1 MPHPLEQ
8 RVQQVARRVSRLARL
23 YAWGRFAIALLL
35 VVLVACLV
43 DNFIRAHDP
52 GIRVIVSLAVLALLG
67 WLFARLVLQSRAS
80 TLSLVQVAQRIE
92 RRFPELGERLS
103 SAIAFLAQGE
113 KDIFAGSVDLR
124 RTVVAEAESLTTD
137 IDFQQSVD
145 AVQPRRVL
153 QILAAVAVLL
163 LALGIFF
170 SSASRIAL
178 ARLVLPWQDRERDR
192 SPCGVRE
199 SLECLSSVSFDLSL
213 IVGGHRRRIRS
224 CPPKF

>member
-43 DNFIRAHDP
+43 DYFIRAHDP

-113 KDIFAGSVDLR
+113 KDVGAGSVDLR
-124 RTVVAEAESLTTD
+124 RAVVAQAESVTGDL
-137 IDFQQSVD
+137 DFQQAID
-145 AVQPRRVL
+145 ARQPRRVV
-153 QILAAVAVLL
+153 QILALVGAGLL
-163 LALGIFF
+163 SLTMIF
-170 SSASRIAL
+170 SSVSRIAL
-178 ARLVLPWQDRERDR
+178 AR
-192 SPCGVRE
+192 
-199 SLECLSSVSFDLSL
+199 
-213 IVGGHRRRIRS
+213 
-224 CPPKF
+224 